1 MEEKGLIGTIFDFS
15 FDKFVTTKVIKFL
28 LGLAMLV
35 NAVITIMIIVGGFQ
49 NGALTGILALILSP
63 VIYVL
68 MMLVSRI
75 YLELIIVAFRIVEH
89 VGGIEDL
96 LKKKEAAPA
105 GK

>member
-28 LGLAMLV
+28 LGLAMIA
-35 NAVITIMIIVGGFQ
+35 NAIFTIAVIVSVWQGST
-49 NGALTGILALILSP
+49 LLGILALILSP

-68 MMLVSRI
+68 LMLVSRI

-89 VGGIEDL
+89 VGGIEEI
-96 LKKKEAAPA
+96 LKKREAAPA